1 MKRRPPTQSDRIRA
15 LWVLV
20 GLVIVVMCLLYY
32 PLLRPWWQVEV
43 RLYALK
49 QRLSEALALQAASA
63 GIEANVSALRAS
75 ALADGRYLPE
85 PSIPLASAA
94 LTQRIQQAVEAGGT
108 DDSVCVLG
116 NRLAFDPDRKTLGC
130 DAAGIRVAMQCGVV
144 ALEKVLRT
152 LEQEQP
158 RLHIDVMELGAAPNP
173 LGFDRPPPPDQP
185 LDVSFEVSACLFP
198 DVLFSGDIGA
208 RG

>member
-1 MKRRPPTQSDRIRA
+1 MKRASPTQRDRIRA
-15 LWVLV
+15 LWLLI
-20 GLVIVVMCLLYY
+20 GLALVVMGVLYY
-32 PLLRPWWQVEV
+32 PLLRPWWLVEV

-49 QRLSEALALQAASA
+49 QRMSEALVLQGASA
-63 GIEANVSALRAS
+63 RIEANVSALRAS

-85 PSIPLASAA
+85 PSLPLASAA

-108 DDSVCVLG
+108 DESVCVLG
-116 NRLAFDPDRKTLGC
+116 NRLSFDLDPKTLGC
-130 DAAGIRVAMQCGVV
+130 EAAGIRVAMQCGVV

-173 LGFDRPPPPDQP
+173 LGFDQPPPDQP

-198 DVLFSGDIGA
+198 EVLFSGDIGM